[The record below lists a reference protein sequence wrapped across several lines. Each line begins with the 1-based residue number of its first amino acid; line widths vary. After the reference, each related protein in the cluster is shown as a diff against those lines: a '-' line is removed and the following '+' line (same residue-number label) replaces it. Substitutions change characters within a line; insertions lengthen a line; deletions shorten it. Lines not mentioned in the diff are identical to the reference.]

1 MDQRI
6 KLDIPLET
14 SPLQIKTDST
24 IGSDERIVIRLIF
37 DDGADSW
44 TFFSIIFSSPPSY
57 QFHKCMDDSTVKD
70 FLFDWPPM
78 INKVWTIKKTT
89 SAITILCNGGVVLY
103 FALSDKNCD
112 SWQPIWKENVA
123 RIRFSDS
130 DTASDYY
137 RIEPS
142 KSI

>member
-14 SPLQIKTDST
+14 SPLQIKTDSL

-37 DDGADSW
+37 DDDTNSYS
-44 TFFSIIFSSPPSY
+44 FFSIIFSSPPSY
-57 QFHKCMDDSTVKD
+57 RFHKCMVEDSTVKY
-70 FLFDWPPM
+70 DWPPVN
-78 INKVWTIKKTT
+78 NKVWTIKKTT

-103 FALSDKNCD
+103 FALSENNCD
-112 SWQPIWKENVA
+112 SLQPIWKENVA
-123 RIRFSDS
+123 RIRFADTDS
-130 DTASDYY
+130 ASDYY

>member
-1 MDQRI
+1 MGQRI

-14 SPLQIKTDST
+14 SPLQIKTDSV

-37 DDGADSW
+37 DDDADSW
-44 TFFSIIFSSPPSY
+44 TYFSIKFSSPPSY
-57 QFHKCMDDSTVKD
+57 RFHKCMEDSTVKY

-103 FALSDKNCD
+103 FALSENNCD
-112 SWQPIWKENVA
+112 SIWRENVA
-123 RIRFSDS
+123 RILFADTDS
-130 DTASDYY
+130 ASDYF